1 MPETASPGRE
11 MDTDTFDALEKG
23 RRITVAACDQGG
35 SLRREW
41 QCLPAPLVAEQQF
54 TYSCFGI
61 G

>member
-1 MPETASPGRE
+1 

-41 QCLPAPLVAEQQF
+41 QCLPAPLVAKQQL